1 LVIAANGVVYAMV
14 SYAAVFILLVVVAAE
29 KIRLAMIW
37 LVFPVAFLIGLVC
50 IPRFDPLWPRGMTEL
65 TRQEKALQDAIPMG
79 TGIEGART
87 VLHSFRSRLKHLR
100 RLC

>member
-37 LVFPVAFLIGLVC
+37 LVFPVAFLSVWFAYPDSIRSGL
-50 IPRFDPLWPRGMTEL
+50 
-65 TRQEKALQDAIPMG
+65 AA
-79 TGIEGART
+79 
-87 VLHSFRSRLKHLR
+87 
-100 RLC
+100 